1 MNDRDIIF
9 DGDGQGP
16 LQRTSVIF
24 SRTVRQWCREVTNI
38 ASIDDSSLRQLYRS
52 GTSVGANIR
61 EAQFGESRKDFLH
74 KLKIAEKEL
83 GEFYFWFGLIH
94 SQPSIPESPLTQELQ
109 EVALRV
115 RKMLRAAIKT
125 TKEKLS
131 NSVPQ

>member
-16 LQRTSVIF
+16 LQRASVIF
-24 SRTVRQWCREVTNI
+24 SRIVRRWCRERTNI
-38 ASIDDSSLRQLYRS
+38 ACIDDSSLRQLYRS

-83 GEFYFWFGLIH
+83 GEFYFWFGLLH
-94 SQPSIPESPLTQELQ
+94 SQPSIAESPLSQELQ
-109 EVALRV
+109 EAALQV

-125 TKEKLS
+125 TKEKLRT
-131 NSVPQ
+131 SVTP